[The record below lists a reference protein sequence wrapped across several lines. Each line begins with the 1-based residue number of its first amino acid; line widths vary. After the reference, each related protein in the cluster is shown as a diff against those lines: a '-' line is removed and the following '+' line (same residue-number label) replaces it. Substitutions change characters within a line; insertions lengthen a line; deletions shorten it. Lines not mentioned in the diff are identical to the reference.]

1 MLLTDQLAA
10 IQKEL
15 RDIQTKASAEGRD
28 FTDAEIVTIN
38 KKAAKAAEL
47 KLGIERAEKS
57 RRDLAEITGGISYID
72 DGNGN
77 IYEDSPGG
85 GEKTFFAL
93 SGDRGEKAAAG
104 IARQMRGEFGSKALT
119 PVGQMLSNQ
128 VFDPIPIDTQ
138 KVPNSIIT
146 ILNVRVRETATWRG
160 IRQAGFVNRASIV
173 PPGATKPTTAISIEP
188 VDHSLAVLAHLTE
201 PVDKFLLEDNSHL
214 VDFIDRNMLFGLED
228 ALEDEVLNGDGSVF
242 AVDGVDTK
250 HFLGILHATGTQTQ
264 SAMGDQLVTL
274 RSAAA
279 KLEATGFNSDVFI
292 VNGND
297 WAAIESRRNL
307 SGQFDLGAAVE
318 LAARRAWGARV
329 VTSTRIPEG
338 TAVALD
344 LKSLHIDTDNRGV
357 RIAWDASGPLFDKN
371 QFKARVEGRFNLSI
385 ERPEGIVIIALD
397 E

>member
-1 MLLTDQLAA
+1 MPDFGQKGATHVANRPARGDPEGAPRHSDQGQRRGPRLHRR
-10 IQKEL
+10 
-15 RDIQTKASAEGRD
+15 RDRDDQQEGRQ
-28 FTDAEIVTIN
+28 
-38 KKAAKAAEL
+38 AAEL
-47 KLGIERAEKS
+47 KLGIERAEES
-57 RRDLAEITGGISYID
+57 RRDLAEITGGVSYID

-228 ALEDEVLNGDGSVF
+228 A
-242 AVDGVDTK
+242 
-250 HFLGILHATGTQTQ
+250 
-264 SAMGDQLVTL
+264 
-274 RSAAA
+274 
-279 KLEATGFNSDVFI
+279 
-292 VNGND
+292 
-297 WAAIESRRNL
+297 
-307 SGQFDLGAAVE
+307 
-318 LAARRAWGARV
+318 
-329 VTSTRIPEG
+329 
-338 TAVALD
+338 
-344 LKSLHIDTDNRGV
+344 RG
-357 RIAWDASGPLFDKN
+357 
-371 QFKARVEGRFNLSI
+371 
-385 ERPEGIVIIALD
+385 
-397 E
+397 